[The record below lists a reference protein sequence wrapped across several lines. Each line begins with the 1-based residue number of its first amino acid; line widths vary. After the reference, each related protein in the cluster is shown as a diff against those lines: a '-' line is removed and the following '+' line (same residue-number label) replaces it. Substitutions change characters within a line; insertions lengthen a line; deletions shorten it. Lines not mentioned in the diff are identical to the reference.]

1 MFKFPK
7 FKNLSKFITQNE
19 TPHGGTESPDRWN
32 VIGWF
37 FEQVN
42 SSSIRNRYEDRG
54 LSLDQS
60 ISSSIKFPNIA
71 WIR

>member
-1 MFKFPK
+1 MFKF
-7 FKNLSKFITQNE
+7 SKFENLTKSITQNE
-19 TPHGGTESPDRWN
+19 TPYGGTESPDRWN

-42 SSSIRNRYEDRG
+42 CSSIRNRYEDRG
-54 LSLDQS
+54 SLDQS
-60 ISSSIKFPNIA
+60 ISSSTKFPKIA